1 MPTPRRYS
9 ADEVREILR
18 RAAERST
25 GDGLAHD
32 ELVSVAG
39 EVGLDAEAV
48 EQAARE
54 VSEQRGLNELR
65 ARMKSARRAGLFWH
79 AVSYLLVNAGLAA
92 LCLALGGGLL
102 FVVPLVLWGIG
113 LGFHAVA
120 ALRGPSD
127 EAVREEFAEQQK
139 LDEREKKAQA
149 RRDAKAEKKARAEAE
164 REAEQEAERARRDDE
179 ARRDESHEALREAG
193 RAFGAAVEKGAVMA
207 LRAAAE
213 RIDEAARDAD
223 TPGSESDF
231 ARYLREKKNPGG
243 AAKERPAQPA
253 RTGVR
258 VSLDGAEPPTTE
270 REGDEAT
277 MARERPRSTSRGA
290 R

>member
-1 MPTPRRYS
+1 MATPRRYS

-39 EVGLDAEAV
+39 EAGLDAEAV

-65 ARMKSARRAGLFWH
+65 GRMKRGRRAGLFWH

-92 LCLALGGGLL
+92 LCLLLGGGLL

-127 EAVREEFAEQQK
+127 EAVREEYAEQQK
-139 LDEREKKAQA
+139 RDEREKKARA
-149 RRDAKAEKKARAEAE
+149 RRDAKAEKRARAEAD
-164 REAEQEAERARRDDE
+164 REAEQEAERARRE
-179 ARRDESHEALREAG
+179 EESKRDESREALREAG
-193 RAFGAAVEKGAVMA
+193 RALGAAVEKGAVKA

-213 RIDEAARDAD
+213 RIDGATREAD
-223 TPGSESDF
+223 PQGPESDF
-231 ARYLREKKNPGG
+231 ARYLREKKNPAG
-243 AAKERPAQPA
+243 AAKEAPAQPA

-258 VSLDGAEPPTTE
+258 VSLDGAPLDENE

-277 MARERPRSTSRGA
+277 ASREQPRSTSRGA

>member
-1 MPTPRRYS
+1 M
-9 ADEVREILR
+9 R

-39 EVGLDAEAV
+39 EAGLDAEAV

-65 ARMKSARRAGLFWH
+65 ASMKRGRRAGLFWH
-79 AVSYLLVNAGLAA
+79 AVSYLLVNSGLAA
-92 LCLALGGGLL
+92 LCLLLGGGLL

-127 EAVREEFAEQQK
+127 EAVREEFSEQQK
-139 LDEREKKAQA
+139 RDEREKKARA
-149 RRDAKAEKKARAEAE
+149 RRDAKAEKKARADAE
-164 REAEQEAERARRDDE
+164 REAEQEAERARREEE

-193 RAFGAAVEKGAVMA
+193 RAFGAAVEKGAVKA
-207 LRAAAE
+207 LLAAAE
-213 RIDEAARDAD
+213 RIDEATREAD
-223 TPGSESDF
+223 TSGPESDF
-231 ARYLREKKNPGG
+231 ARYLREKKSPG
-243 AAKERPAQPA
+243 AAVKEPPPPPA

-258 VSLDGAEPPTTE
+258 VSVDGAEPTANE
-270 REGDEAT
+270 REVDEA
-277 MARERPRSTSRGA
+277 AASREQPRSTTRGA